1 MERRSKVEVWS
12 GRVIVVRCS
21 AFCYVLLMLMMTSV
35 AGWAHT
41 PPGKVILDS
50 VELKGTEVRV
60 AVRLIAEQSNM
71 NIVVTNAA
79 QNHRISLYLTN
90 ISAEQALAALCKIAG
105 LWYRKDNSSQVYR
118 VMTTAEYVQDVK
130 VFQDY
135 KTQIYALRFFNARN
149 IVSAISDL
157 YGDRVV
163 ASAGAGIEL
172 FSVDQFTGNSNGSG
186 SSRNQNSSNNRKNS
200 GSSAGGARASQLDR
214 TIDLSPNQLEQLTAY
229 LSGRPDSLTEA
240 AYNEYAG
247 DESLIYITLNQ
258 EHNKVLVR
266 ASEQQIFEDV
276 SLLVEQL
283 DVAVPQVLL
292 EMKILSL
299 GVDDNFRSLFN
310 FDFQDGT
317 EAVPNAA
324 VTNIFDSG
332 GVMSLAERAITL
344 EAKQLLG
351 VGNFPLVGGALTYR
365 YINDRLTSH
374 MELNKTD
381 NDTRLL
387 SAPIVMASNHRPARM
402 FVGEEVVLRRG
413 AQRET
418 ITPNDGPS
426 RDIIT
431 IETEVREIGTVL
443 EVVPRINQD
452 RTITLAVKQES
463 SSISAETRSIII
475 GGQDSSFEIPL
486 DTVITTE
493 LEGTFIA
500 KDGLTVAIGGLFKMN
515 KSLLQ
520 SKVPLLG
527 DIPVLGR
534 LFRKEVQTDSVSELV
549 LLITPHIIYDANSL
563 EIASLNE
570 VVNRNLSNPRDKIPR
585 PSDAAM
591 SNVGKADGSN

>member
-1 MERRSKVEVWS
+1 MNWRSQAKAWS
-12 GRVIVVRCS
+12 NRLIIVRCGL
-21 AFCYVLLMLMMTSV
+21 ALMLVVTSS
-35 AGWAHT
+35 AGWTHT

-50 VELKGTEVRV
+50 VEFKGTEVRV

-71 NIVVTNAA
+71 NIVVTNEAK
-79 QNHRISLYLTN
+79 NHRISLYLTN
-90 ISAEQALAALCKIAG
+90 VSAEKALAALCKIAG
-105 LWYRKDNSSQVYR
+105 LWYRKDISSQVYR

-135 KTQIYALRFFNARN
+135 KTQVYSLRFFNARN

-157 YGDRVV
+157 YGDRVA
-163 ASAGAGIEL
+163 ASEGVGIEL
-172 FSVDQFTGNSNGSG
+172 FSVDEFNSDA
-186 SSRNQNSSNNRKNS
+186 SSNSANQNSSNNKINS
-200 GSSAGGARASQLDR
+200 GASRAPQSDR
-214 TIDLSPNQLEQLTAY
+214 NIDLTPNQLEQLTAY
-229 LSGRPDSLTEA
+229 LSGRTDSLTEA

-258 EHNKVLVR
+258 EHNKVLIR
-266 ASEQQIFEDV
+266 ASEQQIFDDV

-310 FDFQDGT
+310 FDFEDGT
-317 EAVPNAA
+317 EAVPNSA
-324 VTNIFDSG
+324 VTNIFDSA
-332 GVMSLAERAITL
+332 GVASLAERAITL

-351 VGNFPLVGGALTYR
+351 LGNFPLVGGALTYR
-365 YINDRLTSH
+365 YINDRLNST

-381 NDTRLL
+381 NNTRLL
-387 SAPIVMASNHRPARM
+387 SAPLVMASNHRPARM
-402 FVGEEVVLRRG
+402 FVGEEVVLTRG
-413 AQRET
+413 AERET

-426 RDIIT
+426 RDIVT
-431 IETEVREIGTVL
+431 IQTEVREIGTVL

-452 RTITLAVKQES
+452 QTITLAVKQES
-463 SSISAETRSIII
+463 SSVSAETKSILI
-475 GGQDSSFEIPL
+475 GGEDSSFEIPL

-500 KDGLTVAIGGLFKMN
+500 KDGLTVAIGGLFKKN
-515 KSLLQ
+515 TSLLQ

-534 LFRKEVQTDSVSELV
+534 LFRKEVKTDSVSELV

-563 EIASLNE
+563 EKASLNE
-570 VVNRNLSNPRDKIPR
+570 VVSRNLVNPRDQVLPTN
-585 PSDAAM
+585 
-591 SNVGKADGSN
+591 NVAGSNGAGITLSK

>member
-1 MERRSKVEVWS
+1 MNWRSQAKAWS
-12 GRVIVVRCS
+12 NRLIIVRCGL
-21 AFCYVLLMLMMTSV
+21 ALMLVVISS
-35 AGWAHT
+35 AGWTHT

-50 VELKGTEVRV
+50 VEFKGTEVRV

-71 NIVVTNAA
+71 NIVVTNEAK
-79 QNHRISLYLTN
+79 NHRISLYLTN
-90 ISAEQALAALCKIAG
+90 VSAEKALAALCKTAG
-105 LWYRKDNSSQVYR
+105 LWYRKDISSQVYR

-135 KTQIYALRFFNARN
+135 KTQVYSLRFFNARN

-157 YGDRVV
+157 YGDRVA
-163 ASAGAGIEL
+163 ASEGVGIEL
-172 FSVDQFTGNSNGSG
+172 FSVDEFNSDA
-186 SSRNQNSSNNRKNS
+186 SSNSANQNSSNNKINS
-200 GSSAGGARASQLDR
+200 GASRAPQSDR
-214 TIDLSPNQLEQLTAY
+214 NIDLTPNQLEQLTAY
-229 LSGRPDSLTEA
+229 LSGRTDSLTEA

-258 EHNKVLVR
+258 EHNKVLIR
-266 ASEQQIFEDV
+266 ASEQQIFDDV

-310 FDFQDGT
+310 FDFEDGT
-317 EAVPNAA
+317 EAVPNSA
-324 VTNIFDSG
+324 VTNIFDSA
-332 GVMSLAERAITL
+332 GVASLAERAITL

-351 VGNFPLVGGALTYR
+351 LGNFPLVGGALTYR
-365 YINDRLTSH
+365 YINDRLNST

-381 NDTRLL
+381 NNTRLL
-387 SAPIVMASNHRPARM
+387 SAPLVMASNHRPARM
-402 FVGEEVVLRRG
+402 FVGEEVVLTRG
-413 AQRET
+413 AERET

-426 RDIIT
+426 RDIVT
-431 IETEVREIGTVL
+431 IQTEVREIGTVL

-452 RTITLAVKQES
+452 QTITLAVKQES
-463 SSISAETRSIII
+463 SSVSAETKSILI
-475 GGQDSSFEIPL
+475 GGEDSSFEIPL

-500 KDGLTVAIGGLFKMN
+500 KDGLTVAIGGLFKKN
-515 KSLLQ
+515 TSLLQ

-534 LFRKEVQTDSVSELV
+534 LFRKEVKTDSVSELV

-563 EIASLNE
+563 EKASLNE
-570 VVNRNLSNPRDKIPR
+570 VVSRNLVNPRDQVLPTN
-585 PSDAAM
+585 
-591 SNVGKADGSN
+591 NVAGSNGAGITLSK

>member
-1 MERRSKVEVWS
+1 MKMKLRSQAKAWS
-12 GRVIVVRCS
+12 NRLIIVRYGL
-21 AFCYVLLMLMMTSV
+21 ALMLAVISS
-35 AGWAHT
+35 AGWTHT
-41 PPGKVILDS
+41 PPGKVVLDS
-50 VELKGTEVRV
+50 VEFKGTEVRV

-71 NIVVTNAA
+71 NIVVTNEAK
-79 QNHRISLYLTN
+79 NNRISLYLTN
-90 ISAEQALAALCKIAG
+90 VSAEKALAALCKTAG
-105 LWYRKDNSSQVYR
+105 LWYRKDISSQVYR

-135 KTQIYALRFFNARN
+135 KTQVYSLRFFNARN

-163 ASAGAGIEL
+163 ASEGVGIEL
-172 FSVDQFTGNSNGSG
+172 FSVDEFNSDASGNSA
-186 SSRNQNSSNNRKNS
+186 NQNSSNIKINS
-200 GSSAGGARASQLDR
+200 GTSRALQSDR
-214 TIDLSPNQLEQLTAY
+214 NIDLTPSQLEQLTAY
-229 LSGRPDSLTEA
+229 LSGRTDSLTEA

-258 EHNKVLVR
+258 EHNKVLIR
-266 ASEQQIFEDV
+266 ASEQQIFDDV
-276 SLLVEQL
+276 SLLVGQL

-310 FDFQDGT
+310 FDFEDGT
-317 EAVPNAA
+317 EAVPNSA
-324 VTNIFDSG
+324 VTNIFDSA
-332 GVMSLAERAITL
+332 GVASLAERAITL

-351 VGNFPLVGGALTYR
+351 LGNFPLVGGALTYR
-365 YINDRLTSH
+365 YINDRLNAT

-381 NDTRLL
+381 NNTRLL
-387 SAPIVMASNHRPARM
+387 SAPLVMASNHRPARM
-402 FVGEEVVLRRG
+402 FVGEEVVLTRG
-413 AQRET
+413 AERET

-426 RDIIT
+426 RDIVT
-431 IETEVREIGTVL
+431 IQTEVREIGTVL

-452 RTITLAVKQES
+452 QTITLAVKQES
-463 SSISAETRSIII
+463 SSVSAETKSIII
-475 GGQDSSFEIPL
+475 GGEDSSFEIPL

-500 KDGLTVAIGGLFKMN
+500 KDGLTVAIGGLFKKN
-515 KSLLQ
+515 TSLLQ

-534 LFRKEVQTDSVSELV
+534 LFRKEVKTDSVSELV

-563 EIASLNE
+563 EKARLNE
-570 VVNRNLSNPRDKIPR
+570 VVSRNLVNPRDQIP
-585 PSDAAM
+585 PTN
-591 SNVGKADGSN
+591 NVAGSNGAGITLSK